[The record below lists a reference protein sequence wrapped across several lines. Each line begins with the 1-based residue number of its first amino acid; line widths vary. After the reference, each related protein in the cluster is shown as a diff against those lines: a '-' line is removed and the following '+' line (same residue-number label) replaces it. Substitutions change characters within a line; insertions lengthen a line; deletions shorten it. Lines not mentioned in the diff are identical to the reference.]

1 MVKKETFVNICKL
14 VDMVEEK
21 NDADNSAFEK
31 LFNTSFH
38 GEEDCFD
45 TRLMYI
51 WPLEAAQEALKIVVL
66 DMGETEEGA
75 DWFVYEGKGQIA
87 NYGSTAIDDVTI
99 TSYEDYYDWV
109 VKEYGSGDSK

>member
-38 GEEDCFD
+38 GEEKCFD
-45 TRLMYI
+45 TRMMYI
-51 WPLEAAQEALKIVVL
+51 WPLEAAQEMLKQILL
-66 DMGETEEGA
+66 DMGHTEFGA
-75 DWFVYEGKGQIA
+75 DWFVYEGMGQIL
-87 NYGSTAIDDVTI
+87 NFGSTEINDI
-99 TSYEDYYDWV
+99 PIRSYEEYYDWAA
-109 VKEYGSGDSK
+109 KEYGDGNGE